1 MFPVSLISIA
11 LLLSCITLC
20 SSVRDVKPPRYA
32 VDLNAPPFERWRDV
46 VKNYAAMYPI
56 IEKELYTIIPKWIA
70 ELVAEVAADVDHF
83 LPAPYADEIKGVAK
97 YTNSTVGMTLLG
109 NLAYDFTAFNRSRLG
124 GKGNGKGACTSII
137 AVAKNGTI
145 FHGRNLDYTFR
156 DLLRNFTIVV
166 DFQRNGTTVYTGTT
180 FAGYIGLLTGMRMNG
195 ISVTLDE
202 RDAGSLWEN
211 MLSAIKSDFHGLA
224 GVVIRE
230 TLEDESINFN
240 KAVKALSTRELI
252 APSYLI
258 VGGVNPYEAAVITRD
273 RLKMQDIWYLNATKG
288 AWYLVETNY
297 DHWEAP
303 PTSDDR
309 RDPAIALLNSMG
321 SKNLNMHSL
330 YQVLST
336 PPVLSN
342 STAYTT
348 IMSVKSPGVY
358 YVTIREP

>member
-1 MFPVSLISIA
+1 M
-11 LLLSCITLC
+11 
-20 SSVRDVKPPRYA
+20 
-32 VDLNAPPFERWRDV
+32 
-46 VKNYAAMYPI
+46 
-56 IEKELYTIIPKWIA
+56 IIPKWIA
-70 ELVAEVAADVDHF
+70 ELISDVAAEVDRF
-83 LPAPYADEIKGVAK
+83 LPAPYADEIRGVAK

-109 NLAYDFTAFNRSRLG
+109 NLAYDFTAFNRSKLR
-124 GKGNGKGACTSII
+124 KGACTSII
-137 AVAKNGTI
+137 ATAKNGTI

-180 FAGYIGLLTGMRMNG
+180 FAGYVGLLTGMRMDG

-202 RDAGSLWEN
+202 RDAGSIWEN
-211 MLSAIKSDFHGLA
+211 MASAIKSDFRGLA
-224 GVVIRE
+224 GIVIRE
-230 TLEDESINFN
+230 TLEDQSVDFN
-240 KAVKALSTRELI
+240 KAVQILSTHELI

-258 VGGVNPYEAAVITRD
+258 VGGVNTNEAAVITRD
-273 RLKMQDIWYLNATKG
+273 RLKTRDIWYMNATKG
-288 AWYLVETNY
+288 GWYLVETNY

-309 RDPAIALLNSMG
+309 RDPAIALLNVITSEH
-321 SKNLNMHSL
+321 LDMHSL

-348 IMSVKSPGVY
+348 IMSTKSPGVY
-358 YVTIREP
+358 YVTIREPDH